1 MAAGLL
7 LVSGPLVSGAW
18 GQSLAGEWD
27 ATVKAN
33 GVDVP
38 CRFKITG
45 ESSNIQGTFFNGEE
59 LYPSTSGSFAN
70 GALVLNYDYTAGK
83 LEATWKDGQLQGT
96 FYSGRGNFPF
106 SAALHSAKAAPPT
119 TSAPPLILG
128 EYEIANNSP
137 KGEKAWWFV
146 VRQNGAQVSAAI
158 LRIDGDTGTLAGTW
172 HDATSA
178 GPGRFV
184 LSHFALARP
193 ALLEVIPWP
202 DGSLHLVMN
211 GKTEY
216 TALLPSVARA
226 KGLAPPTDPAQHTSV
241 NDTSEPFRFAFKDLN
256 GKLVTNDD
264 PRFKNKVVVV
274 NILGSWCPNCH
285 DEAPFL
291 EETYKK
297 YRAKG
302 VEIVALDFEQGDEVQ
317 DPERM
322 RAFAKHY
329 GIDYTVLLAGAT
341 TEINEKLPQLKNF
354 NAWPTTF
361 FLGKDGRVA
370 RVHAGFPSSGSG
382 KKYAEAKQDFTETVE
397 RLLAAGPNSQ
407 QQ

>member
-1 MAAGLL
+1 MKLQSIAASLL
-7 LVSGPLVSGAW
+7 LVSGPLVFSAW
-18 GQSLAGEWD
+18 AQSLAGEWN

-38 CRFKITG
+38 CRFKITVEG
-45 ESSNIQGTFFNGEE
+45 SGIQGTFFNGEE
-59 LYPSTSGSFAN
+59 LYPSTSASFAN
-70 GALVLNYDYTAGK
+70 GSLVMNFDYTSGK
-83 LEATWKDGQLQGT
+83 LEATWKDGRLQGVFHAT
-96 FYSGRGNFPF
+96 RGNYPF
-106 SAALHSAKAAPPT
+106 SAGPHTAAPTP
-119 TSAPPLILG
+119 SANVPLIEG

-146 VRQNGAQVSAAI
+146 VRQNGAEVSAAI
-158 LRIDGDTGTLAGTW
+158 LRIDGDTGTLAGSW
-172 HDATSA
+172 HD
-178 GPGRFV
+178 GKFV
-184 LSHFALARP
+184 LSHFALARA
-193 ALLEVIPWP
+193 ALLEVTPQP

-211 GKTEY
+211 GTTQY
-216 TALLPSVARA
+216 TALRPEVARS
-226 KGLAPPTDPAQHTSV
+226 KGLAPPTDPAQHTGV
-241 NDTSEPFRFAFKDLN
+241 KDASEPFRFAFKDLN
-256 GKLVTNDD
+256 GKTVTQDD
-264 PRFKNKVVVV
+264 FKNKVVVV

-297 YRAKG
+297 FRAKG

-317 DPERM
+317 DPVRM
-322 RAFAKHY
+322 RAFIKRY
-329 GIDYTVLLAGAT
+329 GIDYTVLEAGAT
-341 TEINEKLPQLKNF
+341 TEINDKLPQLKNF

-382 KKYAEAKQDFTETVE
+382 KKYTEAKQDFTETVE
-397 RLLAAGPNSQ
+397 RLLAAGSNSQ